1 MTPNTEYTYELKPFY
16 IVQDAENDGSMTLHK
31 NIAAIELMANVRV
44 QRFKDHTLRIKLENV
59 QFGRKYELIKLN
71 NLIENYEAGVL
82 RIDADK
88 YSEEELQRL
97 LEKPVIIQEKRD
109 KFVNLIVSQSEP
121 ESLTNIKKYVI
132 SLLQN
137 DVTDDQ
143 LKLVKKTGI
152 FVPLKL
158 PSNPRISKLELF
170 M

>member
-16 IVQDAENDGSMTLHK
+16 IIQDAGNEGSLTIHQ

-44 QRFKDHTLRIKLENV
+44 QRFNDHTLRMKLENV

-71 NLIENYEAGVL
+71 NLIDNYEAGVL
-82 RIDADK
+82 RIDADR

-97 LEKPVIIQEKRD
+97 LEKPVIVQEKRD
-109 KFVNLIVSQSEP
+109 KFVNLIVSQGEP

-152 FVPLKL
+152 FAPLAL
-158 PSNPRISKLELF
+158 PSNPRIFKLEHF